1 MGTADTRVQRGIDM
15 HSEMSPHERQ
25 AWKEIEDWKAGKLQ
39 AKDRLPAPVRAAL
52 AKSKSAAVGAWDKV
66 PGNDE
71 IAAAMEGA
79 MAGGFRFV
87 NDAAA
92 ASLDRERL
100 LKKFASAQPAPS
112 RVEDLRALDLR
123 LIDKKM
129 PNLAMRYSVAA
140 ATEGVGAGFVMGA
153 GASAAAVGALPA
165 FGIVAATLVGDTVTL
180 LGTSARA
187 SSHYGA
193 YYGYDT
199 RKPPEALFMM
209 SLMGVASASGQAGKQ
224 AAMAHVR
231 QVANLLARR
240 ATWSDL
246 SQKTMVKVT
255 QRLFASLGEK
265 LTKRKLGQAV
275 PVLGAGIAGGLNY
288 QFVRS
293 ASDAAYFLYRE
304 RFLVEK
310 YGLDEGADSAEDA
323 DIIDVEVIT
332 ERLIEETGDSD
343 EGRADD
349 NAQDDDNGH
358 A

>member
-1 MGTADTRVQRGIDM
+1 MHPDM
-15 HSEMSPHERQ
+15 TPYEWQ
-25 AWKEIEDWKAGKLQ
+25 AWQEIEDWKAGKLE
-39 AKDRLPAPVRAAL
+39 AKERLPAPVRAAL
-52 AKSKSAAVGAWDKV
+52 ARSKSAAAGAWDKV

-71 IAAAMEGA
+71 ITAAMEGA

-92 ASLDRERL
+92 ASLDRDRL
-100 LKKFASAQPAPS
+100 LKKFANAQPAP
-112 RVEDLRALDLR
+112 RRLEDLRALDLH
-123 LIDKKM
+123 LIDKKT
-129 PNLAMRYSVAA
+129 PNLAIRYSVAA

-153 GASAAAVGALPA
+153 GAGAGAVGALPA
-165 FGIVAATLVGDTVTL
+165 FGIVAAALVGDTVTL
-180 LGTSARA
+180 LGASARA

-255 QRLFASLGEK
+255 QRLFASLGDK
-265 LTKRKLGQAV
+265 LTKRKLGQVV
-275 PVLGAGIAGGLNY
+275 PFLGAGIAGGLNY

-293 ASDAAYFLYRE
+293 TSDTAYFLYRE

-310 YGLDEGADSAEDA
+310 YGLDEGAESAEDA
-323 DIIDVEVIT
+323 DIIEVEVIT
-332 ERLIEETGDSD
+332 DRLIEETGDSH
-343 EGRADD
+343 EHRGGDD
-349 NAQDDDNGH
+349 AQDDDNGRDE